1 MSLPDR
7 AVVAITGGAR
17 GIGLATAEKL
27 ARHGARVWIGDL
39 DGELA
44 EREAA
49 ALGVQAAQLDVGDRA
64 SFAAFLDSARSQDGP
79 LDALVNNAGVMP
91 FGPFLDEPDAT
102 SELALTVNLR
112 GVILGMKLAL
122 GEMVDRGRGHVVN
135 VASLAAR
142 LPVPGAA
149 VYSGTKAAVVGMS
162 DAVRRELAGTGVA
175 LTCVLPGMVRT
186 ELSSG
191 APEGRGISAVEPE
204 AVADGIVRAL
214 DGRGGTVV
222 VPRLLDPVSRG
233 APLLPG
239 QLERLV
245 RRTIGDDRILTRL
258 DHDARAAYAERLG
271 RQSATTRSKNWR
283 ST

>member
-1 MSLPDR
+1 VSLPEG
-7 AVVAITGGAR
+7 AVVAVTGGAR
-17 GIGLATAEKL
+17 GIGLATARALTE
-27 ARHGARVWIGDL
+27 RGARVWIGDL
-39 DGELA
+39 DGDLA
-44 EREAA
+44 QREAA
-49 ALGVQAAQLDVGDRA
+49 ALGAHGARLDVTGRD
-64 SFAAFLDSARSQDGP
+64 SFAAFLASARSEDGP

-91 FGPFLDEPDAT
+91 FGTFLDQSDET
-102 SELALTVNLR
+102 TEMALGVNLR

-122 GEMVDRGRGHVVN
+122 GEMVERGHGHVVN

-149 VYSGTKAAVVGMS
+149 VYSGTKAAVVAMT
-162 DAVRRELAGTGVA
+162 DAVRRELAGSGVA

-191 APEGRGISAVEPE
+191 APEGRGISAIEPE
-204 AVADGIVRAL
+204 AVAAGIVRAL

-222 VPRLLDPVSRG
+222 LPRLLDPVSRG

-245 RRTIGDDRILTRL
+245 RRTVGDDRILTRL
-258 DHDARAAYAERLG
+258 DNEARAGYAERLG
-271 RQSATTRSKNWR
+271 RQAATNRSQTGR
-283 ST
+283 QT